1 MRIINGVQTLNLFFE
16 IMKKKLR
23 VNKFYIVLND
33 DYIGILMMLVEVIEV
48 IHIPLNFFVVKMV

>member
-33 DYIGILMMLVEVIEV
+33 DYIGILMILVEVIEV